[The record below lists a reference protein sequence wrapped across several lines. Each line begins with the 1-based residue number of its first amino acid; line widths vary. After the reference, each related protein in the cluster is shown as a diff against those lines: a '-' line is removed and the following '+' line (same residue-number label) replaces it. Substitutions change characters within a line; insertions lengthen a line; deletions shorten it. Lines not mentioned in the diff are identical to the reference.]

1 MRIAPWRDAPQIACD
16 ADLAFALVMNGPLPG
31 SPQTAARDDP
41 LLIVV
46 SRPVP
51 VWPCPAAARIYEIA
65 VRALRVTTSAWPLSP
80 SQAASI
86 GQPAYDAGPH
96 LER

>member
-1 MRIAPWRDAPQIACD
+1 MRIAHWRDTPQIACD
-16 ADLAFALVMNGPLPG
+16 ADIAFARVMNGPLPG

-65 VRALRVTTSAWPLSP
+65 ARTLRVATSAWPLSP

-86 GQPAYDAGPH
+86 GQPAYAAGPH